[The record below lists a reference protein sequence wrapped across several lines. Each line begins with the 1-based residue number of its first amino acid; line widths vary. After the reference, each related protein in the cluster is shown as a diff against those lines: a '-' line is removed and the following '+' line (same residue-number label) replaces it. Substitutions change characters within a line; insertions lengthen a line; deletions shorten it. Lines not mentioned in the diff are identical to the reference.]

1 MSQYMVFLKYTD
13 TCFFDGEAKSE
24 EEAIKYAEEELIGVY
39 PNDKG
44 KNINWS
50 ILDMDNPLG

>member
-1 MSQYMVFLKYTD
+1 MVFLKYTD

-24 EEAIKYAEEELIGVY
+24 EEAIKYAEEALIGVY